1 MSRKTA
7 FPHLHVI
14 ALCEDY
20 GTKLW
25 PIAREERP
33 VCATPVEPGSK
44 QTLLSAAVQ
53 RLSPYT
59 SEKFHV
65 VTTLRMA
72 HIIDGMLA
80 NDCKLK
86 MEQYELLVQPTQRG
100 SAFAIA
106 LACARIRRIDPQ
118 AVVLVVRCDQ
128 RVEYDERWERLLFTA
143 YQAAMVDRIAVVGCD
158 QDSKCADWNI
168 MRRGKV
174 FSDVADTYCVKIFS
188 ADQSP
193 ATAKRLHDRG
203 AYWYS
208 GMLMTRAAVLLGELN
223 RAGDMAATR
232 ESEGSHRIAETA
244 NFLAQLEP
252 ADWLNVAAQEVI
264 ETLPIAS
271 LDKAMLEVSSRL
283 VLVPTNIKFSA
294 VSSLDDLDM
303 MSGAGRDG
311 NTVVGCGAA
320 LSSRNTTIY
329 SQTPDHPVVTLGL
342 RDAMVVELEDM
353 TLVVAKD
360 QLDKID
366 DARFE
371 LERLKNREK

>member
-1 MSRKTA
+1 MARKTA

-20 GTKLW
+20 GTRLW

-44 QTLLSAAVQ
+44 KSLLHAAVE
-53 RLSPYT
+53 RLVPYT
-59 SEKFHV
+59 SEKLHV

-72 HIIDGMLA
+72 HTIDGLLA

-106 LACARIRRIDPQ
+106 LACARIRKLDPQ

-128 RVEYDERWERLLFTA
+128 RVESDERWEHLLFTS
-143 YQAAMVDRIAVVGCD
+143 YQAAMVDRIALVGCE
-158 QDSKCADWNI
+158 QDEKCADWTI
-168 MRRGKV
+168 LRRGKV

-188 ADQSP
+188 ADQHP
-193 ATAKRLHDRG
+193 ATAKRLREQG

-208 GMLMTRAAVLLGELN
+208 GMLMCRAAVLLGELN
-223 RAGDMAATR
+223 RAGDMSATR
-232 ESEGSHRIAETA
+232 DSESSHRIAETA

-264 ETLPIAS
+264 ETLPNVS
-271 LDKAMLEVSSRL
+271 LDKALLEVSDRL
-283 VLVPTNIKFSA
+283 VLVPTNVQFSA
-294 VSSLDDLDM
+294 LSSLEDI
-303 MSGAGRDG
+303 SAAGGKGIDS
-311 NTVVGCGAA
+311 NNVIGCGTT
-320 LSSRNTTIY
+320 LSSRNTTVY
-329 SQTPDHPVVTLGL
+329 SQQPDHPVVTLGL
-342 RDAMVVELEDM
+342 RDVMVVELEDM
-353 TLVVAKD
+353 TLVVSKD

-366 DARFE
+366 DVRFE
-371 LERLKNREK
+371 IEHLKRRDK